1 MNRTFAIAA
10 IAAAM
15 AFAGPAFAAEH
26 EVLML
31 NSNDTGNMVYEPAF
45 LTVAPGDTIKFIPTD
60 PSHNA
65 ESINEMTPE
74 GAEPIKGKINEEL
87 EVTLT
92 EEGIYGIKCTPHYAM
107 GMGMLIEVGEGHE
120 ITLPEK
126 MPRGVQNRFDDILE
140 RAERE
145 AS

>member
-1 MNRTFAIAA
+1 MIIRSLTALLLLT
-10 IAAAM
+10 
-15 AFAGPAFAAEH
+15 GPVWAEVH
-26 EVLML
+26 EVKML
-31 NSNDTGNMVYEPAF
+31 NSNDTGNMVYEPDF

-74 GAEPIKGKINEEL
+74 GAEPIKGKINQEL

-107 GMGMLIEVGEGHE
+107 GMVMLIEVGEGHD

-126 MPRGVQNRFDDILE
+126 MPRGVQSRFDDILE

-145 AS
+145 AI

>member
-1 MNRTFAIAA
+1 MIIRSLTALLLLT
-10 IAAAM
+10 
-15 AFAGPAFAAEH
+15 GPVWAEVH
-26 EVLML
+26 EVKML
-31 NSNDTGNMVYEPAF
+31 NSNDTGNMVYEPDF

-74 GAEPIKGKINEEL
+74 GAEPIKGKINQEL

-107 GMGMLIEVGEGHE
+107 GMVMLIEVGEGHE

-145 AS
+145 AI

>member
-1 MNRTFAIAA
+1 MIIRSLTALLLLT
-10 IAAAM
+10 
-15 AFAGPAFAAEH
+15 GPVWAEVH
-26 EVLML
+26 EVKML
-31 NSNDTGNMVYEPAF
+31 NSNDTGNMVYEPDF

-65 ESINEMTPE
+65 ESISEMTPE

-107 GMGMLIEVGEGHE
+107 GMVMLIEVGEGHE

-140 RAERE
+140 RAGRE

>member
-1 MNRTFAIAA
+1 MIIRSLTALLLLT
-10 IAAAM
+10 
-15 AFAGPAFAAEH
+15 GPVWAEVH
-26 EVLML
+26 EVKML
-31 NSNDTGNMVYEPAF
+31 NSNDTGNMVYEPDF

-74 GAEPIKGKINEEL
+74 GAEPIKGKINQEL

-107 GMGMLIEVGEGHE
+107 GMVMLIEVGEGHE

-140 RAERE
+140 RAGRE

>member
-1 MNRTFAIAA
+1 MIIRSLTALLLLT
-10 IAAAM
+10 
-15 AFAGPAFAAEH
+15 GPVWAEVH
-26 EVLML
+26 EVKML
-31 NSNDTGNMVYEPAF
+31 NSNDTGNMVYEPDF

-107 GMGMLIEVGEGHE
+107 GMVMLIEVGEGHE

>member
-1 MNRTFAIAA
+1 MIIRSLTALLLLT
-10 IAAAM
+10 
-15 AFAGPAFAAEH
+15 GPVWAEVH
-26 EVLML
+26 EVKML
-31 NSNDTGNMVYEPAF
+31 NSNDTGNMVYEPDF

-107 GMGMLIEVGEGHE
+107 GMVMLIEVGEGHE

-140 RAERE
+140 RAGRE

>member
-1 MNRTFAIAA
+1 MIIRSLTALLLLT
-10 IAAAM
+10 
-15 AFAGPAFAAEH
+15 GPVWAEVH
-26 EVLML
+26 EVKML
-31 NSNDTGNMVYEPAF
+31 NSNDTGNMVYEPDF

-60 PSHNA
+60 PRHNA

-74 GAEPIKGKINEEL
+74 GAEPIKGKINQEL

-107 GMGMLIEVGEGHE
+107 GMVMLIEVGEGHE

-140 RAERE
+140 RAGRE

>member
-1 MNRTFAIAA
+1 MIIRSLTALLLLT
-10 IAAAM
+10 
-15 AFAGPAFAAEH
+15 GPVWAEVH
-26 EVLML
+26 EVKML
-31 NSNDTGNMVYEPAF
+31 NSNDTGNMVYEPDF

-65 ESINEMTPE
+65 ESISEMTPE

-107 GMGMLIEVGEGHE
+107 GMVMLIEVGEGHE